1 MVSSQCVRNK
11 SGKFSS
17 SVTFT
22 RVWSVL
28 GNTYFNLL
36 CDTPFV
42 AAEIEILNANLASL
56 RKRIPL
62 TSSFC
67 TNRNKT

>member
-1 MVSSQCVRNK
+1 MVSSQWVRNK

-36 CDTPFV
+36 YTPFV
-42 AAEIEILNANLASL
+42 AAEIEILSANLASL